1 MNSISKLISGLR
13 MENTRKFVKVF
24 GNLGLLLLTI
34 SCQPLSSQSPAA
46 EAPNI
51 NLDLTED
58 VENESQEHL
67 YVLAKYGGVY
77 TGVQAER
84 VVARIMGR
92 LVSASSNPSI
102 KYRITVLNSPEVNAF
117 ALPGGYLYITRG
129 LVALANDSSELA
141 AVLAHEM
148 GHITSRHGLARLKRA
163 EEVEL
168 LNRVVSNV
176 VNDPDESQKFKR
188 KSLIS
193 LASFS
198 REQELSADRI
208 GVRTAAR
215 AGFDPFATARFL
227 EYRER
232 YSTYFSTGGQ
242 SDGQDDYLAS
252 HPSTPERVQLAQRL
266 ARQYGAPGIG
276 ERDRS
281 GFLQNIDGILYG
293 DDPLRGFVRGN
304 RFFHKKLEISF
315 LIPQDYIVENL
326 PESVLVSHSEGH
338 AIRFDSTDLGRD
350 ETLRNYFDSGWIN
363 GLIPQSIRQK
373 TINGLPAMSAS
384 AKVDN
389 RYFIITVIRV
399 GERGYRF
406 ISATPD
412 LTYEFLQ
419 DFKETTESFRQL
431 NFIELSSLSPLQIRV
446 IQSQEGDTPAKLARY
461 MSGVRVSQ
469 RLSLFTVLNGIHE
482 YSFIRPNSLFK
493 VIVE

>member
-1 MNSISKLISGLR
+1 
-13 MENTRKFVKVF
+13 MEYFKKSRFAF
-24 GNLGLLLLTI
+24 GIIGLLLVTI
-34 SCQPLSSQSPAA
+34 GCEPRSSKSVTADT
-46 EAPNI
+46 PNI
-51 NLDLTED
+51 NLNLSDDL
-58 VENESQEHL
+58 ENQSQEHL

-92 LVSASSNPSI
+92 LVTASSVPSI
-102 KYRITVLNSPEVNAF
+102 KYRITVLNSPSVNAF

-148 GHITSRHGLARLKRA
+148 GHITSRHGVARLKRA

-176 VNDPDESQKFKR
+176 VSDPDESQKFKR

-198 REQELSADRI
+198 RVQELSADRI
-208 GVRTAAR
+208 GVRTSAR

-232 YSTYFSTGGQ
+232 YSSYFSTDEQSGGQ
-242 SDGQDDYLAS
+242 EDYLAS

-276 ERDRS
+276 ERDRE
-281 GFLQNIDGILYG
+281 GFLRNIDGMLYG

-304 RFFHKKLEISF
+304 RFFHKELGISF
-315 LIPQDYIVENL
+315 QVPQDYITENL
-326 PESVLVSHSEGH
+326 PDSVLASHPEGY
-338 AIRFDSTDLGRD
+338 AIRFDSTDLDRD
-350 ETLRNYFDSGWIN
+350 ETLDEYFNSGWIN
-363 GLIPQSIRQK
+363 GLIQQSIRRK
-373 TINGLPAMSAS
+373 TINGLPAMNAS

-389 RYFIITVIRV
+389 RYFVISVIRV

-406 ISATPD
+406 IAATTD
-412 LTYEFLQ
+412 LSYEFLK
-419 DFKETTESFRQL
+419 DFEEATESFKQL
-431 NFIELSSLSPLQIRV
+431 NFIELSSLRPLQIRI
-446 IQSQEGDTPAKLARY
+446 IQSQEGDTPAILARY

-469 RLSLFTVLNGIHE
+469 RLSLFAVLNGIQE
-482 YSFIRPNSLFK
+482 YSYIRPNSLFK

>member
-1 MNSISKLISGLR
+1 
-13 MENTRKFVKVF
+13 MEYFKKSRFAF
-24 GNLGLLLLTI
+24 GIIGLLLVTI
-34 SCQPLSSQSPAA
+34 GCEPRSSKSVTADT
-46 EAPNI
+46 PNI
-51 NLDLTED
+51 NLNLTDDL
-58 VENESQEHL
+58 ENQSQEHL

-92 LVSASSNPSI
+92 LVTASSVPSI
-102 KYRITVLNSPEVNAF
+102 KYRITVLNSPSVNAF

-148 GHITSRHGLARLKRA
+148 GHITSRHGVARLKRA

-176 VNDPDESQKFKR
+176 VSDPDESQKFKR

-198 REQELSADRI
+198 RVQELSADRI
-208 GVRTAAR
+208 GVRTSAR

-232 YSTYFSTGGQ
+232 YSSYFSTDEQSGGQ
-242 SDGQDDYLAS
+242 EDYLAS

-276 ERDRS
+276 ERDRE
-281 GFLQNIDGILYG
+281 GFLRNIDGMLYG

-304 RFFHKKLEISF
+304 RFFHKELGISF
-315 LIPQDYIVENL
+315 QVPQDYITENL
-326 PESVLVSHSEGH
+326 PDSVLASHPEGF

-350 ETLRNYFDSGWIN
+350 ETLDEYFNSGWIN
-363 GLIPQSIRQK
+363 GLIQQSIRRK
-373 TINGLPAMSAS
+373 TINGLPAMNAS

-389 RYFIITVIRV
+389 RYFVISVIRL

-406 ISATPD
+406 IAATTD
-412 LTYEFLQ
+412 LSYEFLK
-419 DFKETTESFRQL
+419 DFEEATESFKQL
-431 NFIELSSLSPLQIRV
+431 NFIELSSLRPLQIRI
-446 IQSQEGDTPAKLARY
+446 IQSQEGDTPAILARY

-469 RLSLFTVLNGIHE
+469 RLSLFAVLNGIQE
-482 YSFIRPNSLFK
+482 YSYIRPNSLFK